1 MGLPIATCAVRGASW
16 LERAVLFAMVLAALL
31 LLLLLG
37 LWLFHEIKG
46 YLKIEAC
53 VEAGF
58 RNCGA
63 TEQ

>member
-1 MGLPIATCAVRGASW
+1 MQKPQKSTPDVDNLRRHRQNLT
-16 LERAVLFAMVLAALL
+16 VLAALL

>member
-1 MGLPIATCAVRGASW
+1 MQKPQKSTPDVDNLRRHRQN
-16 LERAVLFAMVLAALL
+16 LMVLAALL

-46 YLKIEAC
+46 YLKVEAC